1 MGNKSFFF
9 FFLLV
14 IVHLLLLEESL
25 FCLLGIL
32 WRLAEALASFLHSS
46 GSSHLCLMSIC
57 DAHKNLYRPKSYS
70 FATKPGIL
78 PATKNEKELLKRI

>member
-1 MGNKSFFF
+1 MGNKSSS
-9 FFLLV
+9 FLFGNCTSFV
-14 IVHLLLLEESL
+14 VGKSL

-57 DAHKNLYRPKSYS
+57 DAHKILYRPKSYS
-70 FATKPGIL
+70 FATTAGHFARYK
-78 PATKNEKELLKRI
+78 K